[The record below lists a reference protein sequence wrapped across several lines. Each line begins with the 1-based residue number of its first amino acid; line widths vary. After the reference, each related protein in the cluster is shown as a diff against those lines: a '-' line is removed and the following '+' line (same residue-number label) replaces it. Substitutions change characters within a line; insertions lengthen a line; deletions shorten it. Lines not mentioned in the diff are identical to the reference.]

1 MKDIL
6 ITLQQAVI
14 SHLREVFMDDTALD
28 LHALKETSDDCRV
41 NATVCLG
48 QLYQRMSSA
57 TAAVKQNSKP
67 YLDST
72 DPLQLPPSLAYS
84 SSRSTHSSFG
94 GQPYDAQ
101 SSASYNTYSSKTA
114 TEFDLKSAPR
124 PAPQRRISLTSA
136 FSYSSEMDRTQI
148 RTRGE
153 ENVPALPSPM
163 SRQISQ
169 GQISVSRTQTSQ
181 AEEGDRTSLPSSP
194 PPYVPSPAIQ
204 ASDEKG
210 QKFPPGSSFYEH
222 PPKTDA
228 SQTLS
233 PKQLRRNPGRSP
245 SPAGNIAQP
254 IHELDVT
261 SPPNL
266 PRPDSGSS
274 LPGRDLQTQ
283 LRRASLNPNYNTL
296 EYVESLD
303 RKSRPPAELLASQEY
318 QQYIQ
323 HLQMQPQYRLDPL
336 FGHAARNGHP
346 YQHAADLY
354 DQSMHQ
360 PKDIE
365 NGRRRYNEGLAN
377 QPRPSGGSL
386 LQSSFLTQH
395 AQQQNFTHTRVNKD
409 DEACSNSPTSPTGF
423 PSQVKVSCDMLK

>member
-1 MKDIL
+1 MTPSRPHHTIPIVPKPPPGSTSSL
-6 ITLQQAVI
+6 LQ
-14 SHLREVFMDDTALD
+14 EV
-28 LHALKETSDDCRV
+28 
-41 NATVCLG
+41 
-48 QLYQRMSSA
+48 
-57 TAAVKQNSKP
+57 
-67 YLDST
+67 
-72 DPLQLPPSLAYS
+72 
-84 SSRSTHSSFG
+84 
-94 GQPYDAQ
+94 
-101 SSASYNTYSSKTA
+101 
-114 TEFDLKSAPR
+114 
-124 PAPQRRISLTSA
+124 PQRRVSLTSA

-153 ENVPALPSPM
+153 EIVPALPASM

-169 GQISVSRTQTSQ
+169 GQVSVSRTQTSQ
-181 AEEGDRTSLPSSP
+181 AEEDERTSLPSSP
-194 PPYVPSPAIQ
+194 PAYVSSPAIQ
-204 ASDEKG
+204 ASEEKG
-210 QKFPPGSSFYEH
+210 QNFPPGSSFYEH
-222 PPKTDA
+222 PPKPVGADA

-233 PKQLRRNPGRSP
+233 PKQLRRNPGHHA

-266 PRPDSGSS
+266 PRLDSGPS
-274 LPGRDLQTQ
+274 LSGRDLQTR
-283 LRRASLNPNYNTL
+283 LRRASLNPKYNTL

-336 FGHAARNGHP
+336 FGHAGRNGHP

-377 QPRPSGGSL
+377 LPRPSGGSL
-386 LQSSFLTQH
+386 LQSSFLTHH
-395 AQQQNFTHTRVNKD
+395 AQQQNFTQARVNKD
-409 DEACSNSPTSPTGF
+409 DETSSNSPTSPIGF
-423 PSQVKVSCDMLK
+423 PSHVKVSCDMSK